1 MQAIQSWWK
10 SDNLLQSSPHS
21 HKLGSR
27 HSRLLSSQHVRTI
40 HSSGKIENMLQNR
53 PHTPESSF
61 GDARASAILHGPK
74 SPNQLDNQPGHDRS
88 RGLRK
93 AEGLR
98 SPPPS
103 TARTAMKG
111 VPYSNGPNKGLKRKT
126 RPHASSR
133 GHQRGEDS
141 VELEDEAYIRRTM
154 HIPTRKD
161 YPTLKAS
168 IFNESKGRIYQ
179 LVMEGTL
186 EKELNKSPGGVFT
199 STISGKSF
207 GIGAVKGESTSKV
220 SWSDASRF
228 VR

>member
-21 HKLGSR
+21 HKSGSR

-40 HSSGKIENMLQNR
+40 HSSGKIGNMLQNR

-74 SPNQLDNQPGHDRS
+74 SPNQLDNQPGHDRA
-88 RGLRK
+88 RRLRK

-103 TARTAMKG
+103 TAQTARKG
-111 VPYSNGPNKGLKRKT
+111 VRSNKGRKRRT

-133 GHQRGEDS
+133 GRRRGEDS

-154 HIPTRKD
+154 HVPTKED

-168 IFNESKGRIYQ
+168 TFEQPKGKIYR
-179 LVMEGTL
+179 LVTDGTL
-186 EKELNKSPGGVFT
+186 EKELNRSRGGVFT
-199 STISGKSF
+199 STISGKSL

-220 SWSDASRF
+220 SWSGSSRF